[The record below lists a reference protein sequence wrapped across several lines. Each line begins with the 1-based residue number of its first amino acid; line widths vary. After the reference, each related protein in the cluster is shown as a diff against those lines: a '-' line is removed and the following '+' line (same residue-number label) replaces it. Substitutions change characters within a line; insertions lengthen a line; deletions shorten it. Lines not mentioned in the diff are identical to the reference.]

1 MATIEKGQNSILLI
15 SDNDGRCSINIDIDY
30 SDFNNYA
37 TIKCS
42 NYSLKRHKLWW
53 RIKQSWLILTQDR
66 AYTTCLTLTK
76 NNFLKFKRFI
86 ISTYEE

>member
-30 SDFNNYA
+30 SDFNHYA

-53 RIKQSWLILTQDR
+53 RLSNR
-66 AYTTCLTLTK
+66 G
-76 NNFLKFKRFI
+76 
-86 ISTYEE
+86 